1 MKKTDSENIK
11 PRGRPQS
18 DQAMSQAMWKL
29 GVKHPIALS
38 VLHFMVS
45 KLSDGTTGL
54 MISAAALARQMGIAP
69 RTVQNTVKVLRD
81 CNFIQVMKSGN
92 VNVYIINSAIWS
104 PENVRIGPTRP

>member
-1 MKKTDSENIK
+1 MKKTDSENIE
-11 PRGRPQS
+11 PRGRPQL

-45 KLSDGTTGL
+45 KLSYGTNGL

-69 RTVQNTVKVLRD
+69 RTVQNTVKVLKD

-92 VNVYIINSAIWS
+92 VNVYIINS
-104 PENVRIGPTRP
+104 GCGTRKMSE